1 MNNESPDIGACGVD
15 EITPDVDGPLT
26 VGQVARLTGLSTHT
40 LRWYERVGLLEGVA
54 RDGSGHRQYTQV
66 DLRRLVL
73 LMRLRATGMP
83 VSDMQRYAELAR
95 AGTAPDLERMQ
106 LLDDINPEFPN
117 TDVSLVIGANDVV
130 NPVAKTD
137 PASPIYGM
145 PILDVINSKIAG
157 YRRAVS
163 PAIPA

>member
-1 MNNESPDIGACGVD
+1 VNKESPDIGACGVD

-26 VGQVARLTGLSTHT
+26 VGQVATLTGLSTHT

-54 RDGSGHRQYTQV
+54 RDASGHRQYTQV

-83 VSDMQRYAELAR
+83 VSEMQRYAELAR
-95 AGTAPDLERMQ
+95 AGAATDLERMQ
-106 LLDDINPEFPN
+106 LLEVHRDRVLSHI
-117 TDVSLVIGANDVV
+117 TDLHRD
-130 NPVAKTD
+130 
-137 PASPIYGM
+137 
-145 PILDVINSKIAG
+145 LDVINSKIAG